1 MLIFSPTY
9 MSVSSCLRP
18 SLEFKVN
25 LLSIYDKERPVNAF
39 KKEVTAIAH
48 NCQAQSDSDE
58 EGTGEDSA
66 GNIVF

>member
-1 MLIFSPTY
+1 MA
-9 MSVSSCLRP
+9 
-18 SLEFKVN
+18 LEFKVN